1 MLNDPI
7 VLVVVDALN
16 AEKIPFL
23 VAGSLSSNVYGVPRS
38 TRDADFV
45 IELGS
50 ASVMSLRTHLPAH
63 YHLDPQIQ
71 FESVTATLRNII
83 RVEGSTFKVELF
95 RLSTDPHDQERF
107 RRRVSAEVEGRTVY
121 LPTAED
127 VVVTK
132 LRWARELKRPKDLDD
147 LRNVILLQQATL
159 DWDYVYEWCDRHE
172 TRELLEDIRREI
184 ANSGNVG
191 GSL

>member
-38 TRDADFV
+38 TKDADFV

-50 ASVMSLRTHLPAH
+50 ASVTSLRTHLPAH

-83 RVEGSTFKVELF
+83 RVDGSPFKVELF
-95 RLSTDPHDQERF
+95 RLSNDPHDQERF
-107 RRRVSAEVEGRTVY
+107 RRRVSAVVEGRKIF

-132 LRWARELKRPKDLDD
+132 LRWARELKRGKDTDD
-147 LRNVILLQQATL
+147 LRNVIALQKETL
-159 DWDYVYEWCDRHE
+159 DWDYIHRWCDSHG
-172 TRELLEDIRREI
+172 TRETLEEI
-184 ANSGNVG
+184 LRDVPSFQ
-191 GSL
+191 

>member
-16 AEKIPFL
+16 TEKIPFL
-23 VAGSLSSNVYGVPRS
+23 VVGSLSTNVYGVPRS
-38 TRDADFV
+38 TKDADFV
-45 IELGS
+45 IELGHV
-50 ASVMSLRTHLPAH
+50 SVLSLRAHLPSH

-83 RVEGSTFKVELF
+83 RVDGSPFKVELF

-107 RRRVSAEVEGRTVY
+107 RRRVSAEVEGRTVFI
-121 LPTAED
+121 PTAED

-132 LRWARELKRPKDLDD
+132 LRWARELKRSKDFDD
-147 LRNVILLQQATL
+147 LRNVIALQKESL
-159 DWDYVYEWCDRHE
+159 DWEYIHRWCDLHA
-172 TRELLEDIRREI
+172 TRETLNGILSDLP
-184 ANSGNVG
+184 
-191 GSL
+191 SL

>member
-7 VLVVVDALN
+7 VLLVVDALN
-16 AEKIPFL
+16 AENIPFL
-23 VAGSLSSNVYGVPRS
+23 VVGSLSSNVYGVPRS
-38 TRDADFV
+38 TKDADFV

-50 ASVMSLRTHLPAH
+50 ASVTSLRAHLPAH

-83 RVEGSTFKVELF
+83 RVEGSPFKVELF
-95 RLSTDPHDQERF
+95 RLSNDPHDQERF
-107 RRRVSAEVEGRTVY
+107 RRRVSATVEGRTIY

-127 VVVTK
+127 VVVMK

-159 DWDYVYEWCDRHE
+159 DWDYVNEWCDRHE
-172 TRELLEDIRREI
+172 TREVLEEIRREI
-184 ANSGNVG
+184 STSKTIG
-191 GSL
+191 GGP

>member
-38 TRDADFV
+38 TKDADFV

-50 ASVMSLRTHLPAH
+50 ASVTSLRTHLPSH

-83 RVEGSTFKVELF
+83 RVEGSAFKVELF

-107 RRRVSAEVEGRTVY
+107 RRRISTKVEGRMIY

-127 VVVTK
+127 VVVMK
-132 LRWARELKRPKDLDD
+132 LRWGRELKRPKDLDD
-147 LRNVILLQQATL
+147 LRNVILLQQVTL

-172 TRELLEDIRREI
+172 TRELLDEIRREI
-184 ANSGNVG
+184 AGSGNVG
-191 GSL
+191 GLP

>member
-38 TRDADFV
+38 TKDADFV

-50 ASVMSLRTHLPAH
+50 ASVTSLRTHLPSH

-83 RVEGSTFKVELF
+83 RVEGSAFTVELF

-107 RRRVSAEVEGRTVY
+107 RRRISTKVEGRMIY

-127 VVVTK
+127 VVVMK
-132 LRWARELKRPKDLDD
+132 LRWGRELKRPKDLDD
-147 LRNVILLQQATL
+147 LRNVILLQQVTL

-172 TRELLEDIRREI
+172 TRELLDEIRREI
-184 ANSGNVG
+184 AGSGNVG
-191 GSL
+191 GLP